1 METSIEFSV
10 DLEKLNTVRYYL
22 SKKGID
28 LEEELAGFLD
38 TLYKKYV
45 PQQVRDFV
53 EDEKPYSSATVEE
66 TSDQPEKRP
75 YKRVKHPGG
84 SVPADEQ

>member
-1 METSIEFSV
+1 METTIEFSV

-53 EDEKPYSSATVEE
+53 EDEKPYSSAAVEE
-66 TSDQPEKRP
+66 TPDQPEKRP

-84 SVPADEQ
+84 GVPADEQ